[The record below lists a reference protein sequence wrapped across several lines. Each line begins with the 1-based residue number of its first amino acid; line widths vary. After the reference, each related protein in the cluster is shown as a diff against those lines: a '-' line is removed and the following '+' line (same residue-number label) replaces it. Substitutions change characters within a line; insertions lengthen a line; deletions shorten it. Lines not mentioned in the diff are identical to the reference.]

1 MKRLFKY
8 KYPKLICL
16 IVIILIS
23 YFIFSNPEIN
33 LMISNLG
40 ELGYLGVF
48 IAGLMFAFGFTSPL
62 AAGFF
67 LVLNPKN
74 ILIASIIGGIG
85 AMFSDLFIF
94 KFIRLSFKDEFNR
107 IKKEK
112 ISLKAKKILHKIID
126 KKIRVYLMYIFAG
139 GLIASPLPDEAGV
152 ILLAGLT
159 KIKPRF
165 LAIIGFILNSLG
177 IFTLFYIGKMII

>member
-1 MKRLFKY
+1 MKGWFKY

-16 IVIILIS
+16 ILIIILS
-23 YFIFSNPEIN
+23 YFIFKNPKIT
-33 LMISNLG
+33 IIVSNLG
-40 ELGYLGVF
+40 DLGYLGVF
-48 IAGLMFAFGFTSPL
+48 IAGLLFSFGFTSPL

-74 ILIASIIGGIG
+74 IMLASLIGGIG

-94 KFIRLSFKDEFNR
+94 KFIRLSFKEEFNHL
-107 IKKEK
+107 KKEK
-112 ISLKAKKILHKIID
+112 ISLKTKKILRKIVD
-126 KKIRVYLMYIFAG
+126 KKIRVYLMYILAG

-159 KIKPRF
+159 KIKPRV
-165 LAIIGFILNSLG
+165 LATIGLILNTLG
-177 IFTLFYIGKMII
+177 IFALFYISRIIS